1 MVIRMNIDVISLALL
16 CLATVFNGAI
26 IVLLLTGKKYNQLLD
41 PLDPEEFTLKDTY
54 GIGFRILELKREDYR
69 SKWFARQEEY
79 LEILY
84 EKKYVPYYLRVYC
97 ARRLTLTVLIVAVML
112 SLSAMSGDKAPVM
125 AAMTVLMSVAVYK
138 NYSGKLG
145 ETIEK
150 RSDQMTSELPE
161 VVNRLALLINA
172 GMILRE
178 AWESVANSGDTLLYQ
193 EMRIAHNHIENGLSE
208 SDGIFL
214 FGRRSQNSEVR
225 KFSSQLIQ
233 SIDKGGSQL
242 ASELTQ
248 LSKEMIELKRQYV
261 FRKTD
266 AAATKLLAPMFVMF
280 LGVLILIAVPIL
292 INML

>member
-1 MVIRMNIDVISLALL
+1 MNIGVVSLAAI
-16 CLATVFNGAI
+16 CLATVLNAII
-26 IVLLLTGKKYNQLLD
+26 IVLLLTGKKYDQLLE
-41 PLDPEEFTLKDTY
+41 PLDPEEFTLKDAY
-54 GIGFRILELKREDYR
+54 GIGFRILELKKESYR

-84 EKKYVPYYLRVYC
+84 EKKYVAYYLRVYC
-97 ARRLTLTVLIVAVML
+97 ARRLTLTVLIAAVML
-112 SLSAMSGDKAPVM
+112 SLSSMGGDKAPLMLV
-125 AAMTVLMSVAVYK
+125 MTVLMTVAIYK
-138 NYSGKLG
+138 NYSDKLG
-145 ETIEK
+145 EAIEK

-178 AWESVANSGDTLLYQ
+178 AWETVANSGDTLLYQ

-248 LSKEMIELKRQYV
+248 LSREMVELKRQYV

-266 AAATKLLAPMFVMF
+266 AATTKLLAPMFIMF
-280 LGVLILIAVPIL
+280 VGVLILVAVPIL
-292 INML
+292 MNML

>member
-1 MVIRMNIDVISLALL
+1 MNVNVVSLAAM
-16 CLATVFNGAI
+16 CLATALNAVI
-26 IVLLLTGKKYNQLLD
+26 IVLLLTGKKYNQLLE
-41 PLDPEEFTLKDTY
+41 PLDPEEFTLKDAY
-54 GIGFRILELKREDYR
+54 GIGFRILELKKEDYR
-69 SKWFARQEEY
+69 SKWFAKQEEY

-84 EKKYVPYYLRVYC
+84 EKKYVAYYLRVYC
-97 ARRLTLTVLIVAVML
+97 ARRLTLAMLTAAVMF
-112 SLSAMSGDKAPVM
+112 SLAAMSGDKAPVM
-125 AAMTVLMSVAVYK
+125 LPLAALMTVAIYK
-138 NYSGKLG
+138 NYSDKLG
-145 ETIEK
+145 ESIEK

-178 AWESVANSGDTLLYQ
+178 AWETVSNSGASLLYQ

-242 ASELTQ
+242 SEELTQ

-266 AAATKLLAPMFVMF
+266 AAATKLLAPMFIMF
-280 LGVLILIAVPIL
+280 VGVLILIAAPIL
-292 INML
+292 MNML

>member
-1 MVIRMNIDVISLALL
+1 MNINVISLVTM
-16 CLATVFNGAI
+16 CLATALNVVI
-26 IVLLLTGKKYNQLLD
+26 IVLLLTGKKYNQLLE
-41 PLDPEEFTLKDTY
+41 PLDKEEFTLKDAY
-54 GIGFRILELKREDYR
+54 GIGFRILELKKEDYR
-69 SKWFARQEEY
+69 SKWFAKQEEY

-84 EKKYVPYYLRVYC
+84 EKKYVAYYLRVYC
-97 ARRLTLTVLIVAVML
+97 ARRLTLTVLIAAVML
-112 SLSAMSGDKAPVM
+112 SLSAMSGDKVLVM
-125 AAMTVLMSVAVYK
+125 LAMAVLLPAAVYK
-138 NYSGKLG
+138 NYSDKL
-145 ETIEK
+145 EEAIEI

-178 AWESVANSGDTLLYQ
+178 AWETVARSGNTLLYQ
-193 EMRIAHNHIENGLSE
+193 EMCIAHNHIENGLSE

-214 FGRRSQNSEVR
+214 FGRRSQNNEVR

-242 ASELTQ
+242 AAELTQ

-266 AAATKLLAPMFVMF
+266 AAATKLLAPMFIMF
-280 LGVLILIAVPIL
+280 MGVLILIAAPIL